1 MDLLFLPLGEC
12 SRELLSGLDDSG
24 DGLAF
29 PHRLSLSSLIPEDLE
44 KNKLIRFFPVIP
56 VFLVSPPLKNTIFRS
71 KGGTRQLLFLRWDLL
86 ALLC

>member
-44 KNKLIRFFPVIP
+44 KNKLISFFPVIP
-56 VFLVSPPLKNTIFRS
+56 VFLVSPPLKNPIFRS
-71 KGGTRQLLFLRWDLL
+71 
-86 ALLC
+86 